1 MPTFEIEQYELHAM
15 TYRVE
20 AASKAEAIAKLFAG
34 EAKPVEQSQEL
45 IEVADD
51 YGLPAEKH
59 PELVR
64 ALRELGIANIRDVI
78 PSIRSI
84 EAVSCETGD

>member
-15 TYRVE
+15 KYRVE
-20 AASKAEAIAKLFAG
+20 ADCEAEAITKLFDGEG
-34 EAKPVEQSQEL
+34 EAVDNSLEY

-51 YGLPAEKH
+51 RGMPSDDFPRLAK
-59 PELVR
+59 
-64 ALRELGIANIRDVI
+64 ALKRRGVDVGEDII

-84 EAVSCETGD
+84 DRV

>member
-15 TYRVE
+15 TYRVKAKNE
-20 AASKAEAIAKLFAG
+20 AEAIVKLFQGRA
-34 EAKPVEQSQEL
+34 EPVEQSQDM

-51 YGLPAEKH
+51 YGIPVDEY
-59 PELVR
+59 PELAA
-64 ALRELGIANIRDVI
+64 ALRKLGQLRGKDEVI

-84 EAVSCETGD
+84 EKV